1 MQLQTFSSFS
11 PYSFKGT
18 NEREQARDTKR
29 ILLVHSTTSFF
40 ANRKKI
46 QLAQVKSPNDENTTV
61 LSGLFGLLLGQLF
74 QQHLLHDLLF
84 FDEEG
89 ADNANHRA

>member
-1 MQLQTFSSFS
+1 MSESKRETRSEFSWCIQRHHSL
-11 PYSFKGT
+11 PI
-18 NEREQARDTKR
+18 ARR
-29 ILLVHSTTSFF
+29 Y
-40 ANRKKI
+40 
-46 QLAQVKSPNDENTTV
+46 SPNDENTTV